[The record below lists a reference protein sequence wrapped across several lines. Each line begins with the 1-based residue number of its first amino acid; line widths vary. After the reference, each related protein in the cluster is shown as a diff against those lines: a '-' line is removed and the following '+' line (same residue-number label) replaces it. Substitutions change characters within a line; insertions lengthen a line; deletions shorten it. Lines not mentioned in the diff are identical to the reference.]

1 MIRKDL
7 TGKRFGMRT
16 VVSYEGAREYP
27 SGKTESLWRCKCD
40 CGNETIKPHGL
51 LQRCLSCGCHRVA
64 NISKAITTH
73 GGRDTKLYGVWQTM
87 KNRCHN
93 KNTKSYSRYGG
104 RGIAVCDEWKDDFS
118 SFKKWAEENGYK
130 DGLTIERINNN
141 GNYEPSNC
149 RWATILEQSHNK
161 RNNHYAVYHGIRYT
175 MSELGRLTGVDRR
188 TIARRL
194 NRGMSVED
202 AVRVGEGI

>member
-1 MIRKDL
+1 MMDRC
-7 TGKRFGMRT
+7 
-16 VVSYEGAREYP
+16 YREKAANYP
-27 SGKTESLWRCKCD
+27 
-40 CGNETIKPHGL
+40 
-51 LQRCLSCGCHRVA
+51 
-64 NISKAITTH
+64 
-73 GGRDTKLYGVWQTM
+73 
-87 KNRCHN
+87 
-93 KNTKSYSRYGG
+93 RYGG
-104 RGIAVCDEWKDDFS
+104 RGITVCGEWRDIGVFG
-118 SFKKWAEENGYK
+118 KWAEENGYK